1 MKNSR
6 EDEDNS
12 IEWKPVGEWGDMLPP
27 SYEKTRQLVQ
37 SIWGGQATVESV
49 DRLIQDGAEMEEDV
63 FFYKIGPAGEKIRL
77 GGNALIAAAMRGDAS
92 MVRHLL
98 SLGANPNSKTRLDYY
113 TPLSAA
119 AGSKDMETLRLLLE
133 AGAKTTCNGA
143 SPLVEAAK
151 VGWQEGVQ
159 CLLESGADVNEEGL
173 WKTDPSSPEEEVL
186 PLICAVHSGNIT
198 MVDQLLH
205 AGAQLDPEE
214 DESMDSDVDP
224 ALTQAVRDKNR
235 EMVTHLLE
243 RGASL
248 EKSHTWWNPPL
259 AEAIKQ
265 QDAAMVR
272 LLLESGASAEKYFTA
287 PLAEFRTTPLCVAAM
302 NESEEVVR
310 ILIAAGAQVNDPT
323 PRHTPLETAATEGD
337 VNMVRLLLELG
348 ADVNAPLPEDFPPGY
363 TALMG
368 AATSGVPEVVKL
380 LLDAGAEV
388 NTVNKLGATA
398 LGYACGAENREETA
412 DVEIVKLLLDAG
424 ADVNAGKT
432 PPLVAAAMRTDTR
445 IVQMLLDAGAET
457 NRTNPRGIS
466 PLIGAILR
474 DKKEIVLQLLAAGAN
489 TKGAGKALQRAFI
502 EAAENERYATALDL
516 CSLISPLG
524 AKNKILTQALL
535 EAVNNRDTDMAELL
549 LDAGAD
555 VNACKR
561 FERKM
566 YSPLL
571 LTVEQN
577 DVSMAE
583 FLLARGANA
592 DQATK
597 EATIREQVAQSGGRC
612 MRRLFH
618 VLDEKEEHAP
628 RPDSAQATESLSRP
642 RKISTAQKS
651 AQTCALLE
659 AVQVG
664 DVEAAQQSLARGADP
679 NGQFEDKYRHR
690 TSLLLQAVE
699 RNDCDMVQL
708 LLEAGAN
715 PNQGT
720 DEQFPLGEAT
730 KNGDRFI
737 VRLLLDAGAD
747 VNAHLK
753 DRFNALEM
761 ASSYGHLGIA
771 RLLIEAGA
779 EPRPADTEYSPL
791 RAAARAQHF
800 HPELL
805 RLLLTYYPDVRTAPH
820 VHNALVGSVDDRLTD
835 ATEILLAAGA
845 DPNAVGQSYDDDEGP
860 ITPLMAA
867 ISNDSLPTIRRLL
880 AAGADPNKAVNGKS
894 ALEHALSDNSRLSV
908 VRLLRAAGAH

>member
-6 EDEDNS
+6 GYAGLFT
-12 IEWKPVGEWGDMLPP
+12 EWKLAKKRENTLPP
-27 SYEKTRQLVQ
+27 TYEKTRQLVQ
-37 SIWGGQATVESV
+37 GIWRGQATVELV
-49 DRLIQDGAEMEEDV
+49 DRLIQEGAEIEENV
-63 FFYKIGPAGEKIRL
+63 FFYKISPEGEKICV
-77 GGNALIAAAMRGDAS
+77 GGNALIAAAMRGDAN

-98 SLGANPNSKTRLDYY
+98 SLGANPNSEAHFDSY

-186 PLICAVHSGNIT
+186 PLICAVHSGNIAV
-198 MVDQLLH
+198 VDQLLD

-214 DESMDSDVDP
+214 DESMDS
-224 ALTQAVRDKNR
+224 ALTQAVRDGSR

-248 EKSHTWWNPPL
+248 EESHTWWDPPL
-259 AEAIKQ
+259 AEAIKC
-265 QDAAMVR
+265 QDAAMVC
-272 LLLESGASAEKYFTA
+272 LLLESGASVEKYFTEPFA
-287 PLAEFRTTPLCVAAM
+287 DFRTTPLCVAAM
-302 NESEEVVR
+302 NEAEEVVR

-323 PRHTPLETAATEGD
+323 PRHTPLEIAASEGD

-348 ADVNAPLPEDFPPGY
+348 ADVNAPLPEDFSSGC

-398 LGYACGAENREETA
+398 LGYACGVENREETT
-412 DVEIVKLLLDAG
+412 DIEIVKLLLDAG
-424 ADVNAGKT
+424 ADVNAGEA

-445 IVQMLLDAGAET
+445 IVQLLLDAGAEI
-457 NRTNPRGIS
+457 NRTNPKGIS
-466 PLIGAILR
+466 ALIGAVLR
-474 DKKEIVLQLLAAGAN
+474 GKKEIVLQLLAAGAN

-502 EAAENERYATALDL
+502 EAAENGRYATTLDL
-516 CSLISPLG
+516 CSLISPLR
-524 AKNKILTQALL
+524 ARNKILTPALL
-535 EAVNNRDTDMAELL
+535 EAVCNRDTDMAEIL

-561 FERKM
+561 FGRKV

-571 LTVEQN
+571 LAVEQN

-583 FLLARGANA
+583 LLLARGANA
-592 DQATK
+592 DQAAKKT
-597 EATIREQVAQSGGRC
+597 TIRALVAQSGSRC
-612 MRRLFH
+612 MRRLFCA
-618 VLDEKEEHAP
+618 LDEKSEHAP
-628 RPDSAQATESLSRP
+628 RPASVQATENVSRP
-642 RKISTAQKS
+642 RKISTAKKS

-664 DVEAAQQSLARGADP
+664 DTEAAQKALARGADP
-679 NGQFEDKYRHR
+679 NGQFEEKYRHR

-715 PNQGT
+715 PNQEIK
-720 DEQFPLGEAT
+720 EQFPLVEAT

-737 VRLLLDAGAD
+737 VRLLLNAGAD
-747 VNAHLK
+747 VNAHLR
-753 DRFNALEM
+753 DRFNALET
-761 ASSYGHLGIA
+761 AASYGHLGIA

-791 RAAARAQHF
+791 RAAARAQYF

-820 VHNALVGSVDDRLTD
+820 VHNALVGSIDERLTD

-867 ISNDSLPTIRRLL
+867 ISNDSLPAIRRLL

-894 ALEHALSDNSRLSV
+894 ALEHALSDNSKPSV
-908 VRLLRAAGAH
+908 VRLLRVAGAH